1 MAFFRL
7 AGRDLA
13 LLNKRKKKVLL
24 FLNIKRTEQY
34 CLNPPSSC
42 LLSELTDGT
51 SFLVDVSRSKPLKRS
66 YPNLTF

>member
-24 FLNIKRTEQY
+24 FIKRTEQY

-66 YPNLTF
+66 YPNFTF